1 MSAVILLLF
10 YSAGIGNSM
19 IRLFHALP
27 DWLFAPHP
35 RVTDPEKIQRTRLL
49 STILFAL
56 VVLGTIILLI
66 VINHDPDDIHAPEVQ
81 GAFVLLGI
89 SLVMYILNRLGY
101 NRHAAA
107 GVIFPFVFVFTYI
120 AFSSPGKSVFLV
132 FLLIPILLTAI
143 FFPLNRTMIIS
154 TMILA
159 VVFVLLSFQ
168 DQVSESSPFWNLRN
182 MWFFLI
188 LSTGLLLTFM
198 WHLRN
203 LEEIRQQELK
213 RINEQL
219 ERQVAELERFTY
231 TVSHELR
238 TPLVTIMGF
247 MGSIEKD
254 LRNRKYEKAQKDFS
268 RVTRATDN
276 MHNTLSDLL
285 ALSRIGRIINPPEE
299 VDLHEIVQEALEAV
313 GGRIISQ
320 NIKIDVSDQLP
331 TVYGDRSRLREV
343 FENLIDNAA
352 KYMSNQPAPL
362 IEIGYR
368 NGKEPVFYVKDNGM
382 GIETRYWTRIFGLF
396 EKLDSTS
403 EGTGVGLA
411 LVKRIIE
418 VHGGRIWVESEGIG
432 KGSTFCFTLPNGREN
447 K

>member
-1 MSAVILLLF
+1 
-10 YSAGIGNSM
+10 M
-19 IRLFHALP
+19 IRLFRSLP
-27 DWLFAPHP
+27 HWLFAPHA
-35 RVTDPEKIQRTRLL
+35 RVTDPEKIQRIRLL

-56 VVLGTIILLI
+56 VLLGTIILLI

-101 NRHAAA
+101 NRYAAA

-154 TMILA
+154 TAILA
-159 VVFVLLSFQ
+159 LVFVLLSFQ
-168 DQVSESSPFWNLRN
+168 DQVSGASPFWNLRN

-247 MGSIEKD
+247 LGSTEKD
-254 LRNRKYEKAQKDFS
+254 LQAGRYDKAQQDFS
-268 RVTRATDN
+268 RVIRATN
-276 MHNTLSDLL
+276 KMHHTLSDLL
-285 ALSRIGRIINPPEE
+285 ELSRIGRLMNPPEE
-299 VDLHEIVQEALEAV
+299 VDTNKIVQEALEAV
-313 GGRIISQ
+313 SGRIQSR
-320 NIKIDVSDQLP
+320 NIKITVSPDLP
-331 TVYGDRSRLREV
+331 RMHGDRSRLREV

-352 KYMSNQPAPL
+352 KYSSNQPAPL

-368 NGKEPVFYVKDNGM
+368 NGKEPIFYVKDNGM
-382 GIETRYWTRIFGLF
+382 GIEARYSHRIFGLF
-396 EKLDSTS
+396 EKLNPTS
-403 EGTGVGLA
+403 EGTGIGLA

-418 VHGGRIWVESEGIG
+418 THGGRVWVESDGVG
-432 KGSTFCFTLPNGREN
+432 KGSTFCFTIPNGREN